1 MSYNICLKPPGE
13 IMTQRFIRKNAAVS
27 PIVGVMLLLIMT
39 VLLVA
44 VVSSYAGSLTE
55 TRSKAPYI
63 VISPEIYV
71 KGTNV
76 YMNIDVLSAGDGI
89 PTSELRIITEW
100 KSGGNTISGGESSNG
115 YPKGRGAGVGSSE
128 EADFGKYTLLGG
140 TLMYLDSS
148 GCEALFGSG
157 CTTLNA
163 GDLVTLRIIHIP
175 SQSTIANQEILVR
188 GVE

>member
-1 MSYNICLKPPGE
+1 
-13 IMTQRFIRKNAAVS
+13 
-27 PIVGVMLLLIMT
+27 
-39 VLLVA
+39 
-44 VVSSYAGSLTE
+44 
-55 TRSKAPYI
+55 
-63 VISPEIYV
+63 
-71 KGTNV
+71 
-76 YMNIDVLSAGDGI
+76 MNIDVLSAGDGI

-140 TLMYLDSS
+140 TLMYIDTSD
-148 GCEALFGSG
+148 GCQALFGSR
-157 CTTLNA
+157 CDA
-163 GDLVTLRIIHIP
+163 PKEGDLVTLRIIHIP